1 MSMESVRIFVS
12 VIGFSDVERHAL
24 NTVFRLSEER
34 DLAYGLWS
42 PLTAP
47 GVTVPPALAQVVL
60 VDGACAEAVLY
71 HAKPLPQGQ
80 RLIWVGNDPPAHAWR
95 VLSRPLAWGELLL
108 DLDSVYAAGQA
119 DSGLLD
125 LDVTAPA
132 ELGDGEVSSL
142 VPRRVLLAGLGAGDR
157 MLVIK
162 ELSAAGI
169 TEMDEVSDNE
179 GAVDRLG
186 RNSYCCGVFNLDE
199 HQIDAWSLLNLFVQR
214 NPHGLAM
221 AMSDQAGPLAGWWR
235 RRRIRSHAR
244 RAGVSALVSRPPS
257 EQELSNWFAL
267 L

>member
-1 MSMESVRIFVS
+1 MDSVRIFIS

-34 DLAYGLWS
+34 DLAYGLWT
-42 PLTAP
+42 PLPAP
-47 GVTVPPALAQVVL
+47 GVTAAVPAPAQVVL
-60 VDGACAEAVLY
+60 VDGTCAEAVLY

-80 RLIWVGNDPPAHAWR
+80 RLIWVGNDPPSHAWR
-95 VLSRPLAWGELLL
+95 VLSRPLSWGELLH

-132 ELGDGEVSSL
+132 ELGEGEV
-142 VPRRVLLAGLGAGDR
+142 PAPAPQRALLAGLGTGDR
-157 MLVIK
+157 MLVIA
-162 ELSAAGI
+162 ELTRVGI
-169 TEMDEVSDNE
+169 TEIDEVADNE
-179 GAVDRLG
+179 SAVDRLG
-186 RNSYCCGVFNLDE
+186 RNTYSCGVFNLDE
-199 HQIDAWSLLNLFVQR
+199 HQIDAWSLLQLFVQR
-214 NPHGLAM
+214 NPQGLAM

-244 RAGVSALVSRPPS
+244 RAGVSALVSRPPTA
-257 EQELSNWFAL
+257 QELSHWFEL